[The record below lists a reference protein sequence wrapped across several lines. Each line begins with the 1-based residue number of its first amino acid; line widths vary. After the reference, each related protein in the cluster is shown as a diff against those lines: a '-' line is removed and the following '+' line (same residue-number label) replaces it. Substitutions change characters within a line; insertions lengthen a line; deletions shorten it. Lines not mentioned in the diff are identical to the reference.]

1 MANWVNQRLRVF
13 GSKADLEKFYK
24 KTSTNKSHFDLWH
37 IHELVDGF
45 ECNSRD
51 FERCDQIEIQDID
64 LKDFPKKI
72 NSKLNGKQYSQIE
85 TAWGWRPEL
94 YLKLS
99 QLFPNL
105 ILEVYFVE
113 ECPEFVGAALYQKSQ
128 LYGESIASI
137 ELEGLI

>member
-24 KTSTNKSHFDLWH
+24 KTSTKESHFDLWH

-51 FERCDQIEIQDID
+51 FERSDQIEIQDIAQ
-64 LKDFPKKI
+64 KDFPKKI
-72 NSKLNGKQYSQIE
+72 NSKLQGKQYSQIE

-99 QLFPNL
+99 QLFPK
-105 ILEVYFVE
+105 IKISYYFY
-113 ECPEFVGAALYQKSQ
+113 LNKSNRT
-128 LYGESIASI
+128 
-137 ELEGLI
+137 